1 MSVGSRRLSNMSTN
15 ETIARLDAAVTALE
29 GVDVS
34 AWSDD
39 ALRDKLGELSAALVA
54 LDSVLARVADGV
66 RARGLRVEEPVAA

>member
-15 ETIARLDAAVTALE
+15 EAITRLGAAVTALE

-39 ALRDKLGELSAALVA
+39 ALRDKLGELSTALVA

-66 RARGLRVEEPVAA
+66 RARGLRIEEPVAA